1 MLNAVNWV
9 ELPSV
14 DFERAVR
21 FYETILEAKL
31 RREVSNGELN
41 ALFPTEGDDPVGGSI
56 IDRPSQK
63 PSADSGALVYLNA
76 AGKMSAILSRI
87 EAAGGEV
94 LVPRTSI
101 GAPGFI
107 SVFLDSEGNKVGL
120 HEPA

>member
-21 FYETILEAKL
+21 FYETILESKL

-56 IDRPSQK
+56 ISRPSQK
-63 PSADSGALVYLNA
+63 PSTDSGTLAYLNA

-87 EAAGGEV
+87 EAAGGKV
-94 LVPRTSI
+94 LLPRISI

-107 SVFLDSEGNKVGL
+107 SMFLDSEGNKVGL